1 MANMSSTD
9 KTYMADM
16 TAHHKAMIETAKT
29 YLAAGPGSRN
39 ANLSEM
45 ARMTIKDDM
54 AEMAKMGAMSGSMA
68 GK

>member
-1 MANMSSTD
+1 MASMSATD

-16 TAHHKAMIETAKT
+16 TAHHKAISETAKS
-29 YLAAGPGSRN
+29 YLASGPTSRN
-39 ANLSEM
+39 ANLSTM
-45 ARMTIKDDM
+45 ARKTMTDSA